1 MFVVFDFDFM
11 ILYIMFAQ
19 SIHILV

>member
-1 MFVVFDFDFM
+1 M

-19 SIHILV
+19 SIHFLV

>member
-1 MFVVFDFDFM
+1 M